1 MNGFSKLTTITF
13 SSKHTFEDDITVSE
27 LVVINSDLVFQ
38 SQGPTLVFRKPFWKL
53 YYEDN

>member
-38 SQGPTLVFRKPFWKL
+38 SQGLTLVFRKPFWKL